1 MFFNAFWILPAKAA
15 YPGKPFR
22 IVVPQAA
29 RSTIDTAVRI
39 LASELAIQLGQSIVI
54 NNKAGGGFTIG
65 LDLVAKAP
73 PDGYTLGLGPVGA
86 MVISPNMTAKL
97 PYDIL
102 RDFQPTSLV
111 TQGHLLLAVSPN
123 LAVNNIVKLMAY
135 AKKIRVN

>member
-1 MFFNAFWILPAKAA
+1 M
-15 YPGKPFR
+15 
-22 IVVPQAA
+22 
-29 RSTIDTAVRI
+29 
-39 LASELAIQLGQSIVI
+39 I
-54 NNKAGGGFTIG
+54 NNKAGRRFTIG

-73 PDGYTLGLGPVGA
+73 PDGYTMGLGPVGA

-102 RDFQPTSLV
+102 RDFQPISLV